1 MPLILFKYV
10 EKLFYLSIEASFQIR
25 KLKTVDVFEGE
36 KEKKKE
42 KETSYLGQKEI
53 EKARARLARESV
65 KTTIL
70 Y

>member
-10 EKLFYLSIEASFQIR
+10 EKLFYLSIEASFQTR

-36 KEKKKE
+36 KE

-53 EKARARLARESV
+53 EKARAPLARESV
-65 KTTIL
+65 KTIIL

>member
-36 KEKKKE
+36 KEK
-42 KETSYLGQKEI
+42 ETSYLGQKEI

>member
-10 EKLFYLSIEASFQIR
+10 EKLFYLSIEASFQTR

-36 KEKKKE
+36 KE

>member
-36 KEKKKE
+36 KEK
-42 KETSYLGQKEI
+42 ETSYLGQKEI

-65 KTTIL
+65 KTIIL

>member
-10 EKLFYLSIEASFQIR
+10 EKLFYLSIEANFQIR

-36 KEKKKE
+36 KE